1 MKPVIFALAAAAMFP
16 ATAWAGWHE
25 NSYKTTY
32 DRMQDIRN
40 TLTRWCATNP
50 DSGSY
55 AEYFTGQSCAG
66 RFDRKEIAGVPFRFD
81 REDDEANLTTIGRWA
96 FAFTYPDA
104 TYFVSLVDVT
114 RHQSTIRDTATDQTK
129 TFLEVLRYDAKG
141 GQPER
146 ITGLGA
152 WRGRVAGKER
162 KDEYD
167 TPSMSDYQA
176 GIERVLHDVRNLRF
190 AVREAYHVN

>member
-55 AEYFTGQSCAG
+55 AEYFSGQSCAG
-66 RFDRKEIAGVPFRFD
+66 RFDRKEIAGIPFRFD
-81 REDDEANLTTIGRWA
+81 REDDEANLTSIGRWA

-114 RHQSTIRDTATDQTK
+114 RHQSTIRDAATDQTK
-129 TFLEVLRYDAKG
+129 TFLEVLRYDAKEASPSALPALAHG
-141 GQPER
+141 VAVLPEGTQR
-146 ITGLGA
+146 
-152 WRGRVAGKER
+152 RVRHAEHER
-162 KDEYD
+162 L
-167 TPSMSDYQA
+167 QA
-176 GIERVLHDVRNLRF
+176 GIERVLHDVKSLRLPC
-190 AVREAYHVN
+190 AKPTT